1 MALFSPRGLQGL
13 ALALMISAAQGQTE
27 LSRSDFGTRAD
38 QLAAQLSPST
48 AQGLEFSQVSL
59 SFIPGQ
65 YVAAENSRI
74 FLGMVMPQMWLSAN
88 LAAQGGVGFG
98 VGAEQL
104 VQMLRISLIYLPA
117 TLTAWGWHPEVV
129 VAQNR
134 IDGLPEMSTV
144 KWNEARW
151 SYKKEVAGWQFSTG
165 LTLLF
170 QRIFINGAFS
180 NDGKSARVVRSTRM
194 ANFSLGRR
202 LFGSLGVT
210 GRLVAGDQSLTVG
223 IEMSAAL

>member
-1 MALFSPRGLQGL
+1 MALFRQGGWQGV
-13 ALALMISAAQGQTE
+13 ALALLISAAQGQGD
-27 LSRSDFGTRAD
+27 LSRSDFGRRAD
-38 QLAAQLSPST
+38 QLAAQLGPST
-48 AQGLEFSQVSL
+48 AQGLEFGQVSL
-59 SFIPGQ
+59 AFIPGQ
-65 YVAAENSRI
+65 YVAADSSRI
-74 FLGMVMPQMWLSAN
+74 FMAMVMPQMWLSDN

-117 TLTAWGWHPEVV
+117 TLTAWGWQPEVM

-151 SYKKEVAGWQFSTG
+151 SYKKEVAGWQLSTG

-170 QRIFINGAFS
+170 QRIFINGDFS
-180 NDGKSARVVRSTRM
+180 IDGKSARVVRSTRM

-202 LFGSLGVT
+202 LFGSMGVT
-210 GRLVAGDQSLTVG
+210 GRLVAGDQALTIG